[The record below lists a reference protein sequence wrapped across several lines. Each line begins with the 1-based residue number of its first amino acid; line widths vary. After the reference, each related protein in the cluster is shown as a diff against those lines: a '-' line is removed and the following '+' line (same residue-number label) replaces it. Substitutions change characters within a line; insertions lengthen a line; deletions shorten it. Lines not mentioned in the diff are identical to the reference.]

1 MDIFVGILVFLGIL
15 VVAALFV
22 GGWVVVAVVRLL
34 ARALTG
40 GRSDPPPPVRLPPPP
55 QRLICAHDNCRAPN
69 PHAARFCRRCGRPVA
84 GRVGGRTPVVRR
96 VAMW

>member
-15 VVAALFV
+15 VVATVFV

-34 ARALTG
+34 ARLLTG

-69 PHAARFCRRCGRPVA
+69 LYAARFCRRCGRPVA
-84 GRVGGRTPVVRR
+84 GRACRQPAVVRR